1 MVNELGTNQHGV
13 KDYPPDTVLAEAF
26 KNYSHA
32 NSGAGLSLVAQKGQL
47 KHDFGLDIGYALFTH
62 RNRCLECDYD
72 RKTRLHPGFQQ
83 LQMVVDIKQNN
94 VAGGWGVTQVKGWL
108 VNKGVLIPRD
118 ALRQILH
125 NEFDEEF
132 NNRLVGKKKNLK
144 HRTPPES
151 TWSLSEQ
158 GLDIGAGIHL
168 PTYASEDQ
176 FGVWVHGL
184 KLMPNV
190 RTGNVIVHYYL
201 DLIEKRGFV
210 ISMQLMTDK
219 VKEVTEMHKVHA
231 TLRYTE
237 SLLVLYNFQPHR
249 NRDKAAPEFVPPQ
262 WPHSVEQSSTD
273 NTSIEGFWHWLRD
286 GEGHSVK
293 MTLQQGAAMGI
304 FLPHDA
310 IHRQTFYWLW
320 VPVIQNGLDEFRD
333 YWNNHKLQKSKGK
346 LNASRSSPYNMFNNP
361 TDFVATARDCS
372 IRVNPGS
379 VYCLREAYGREE
391 ARDQAFCFVSREFVL
406 GCPKITLPTAWA
418 VFEQVVAELQRRIDR
433 I

>member
-72 RKTRLHPGFQQ
+72 RKARLHPGFQQ
-83 LQMVVDIKQNN
+83 RQMVVDIKQNN
-94 VAGGWGVTQVKGWL
+94 VAGGWGVTQVKGRL

-132 NNRLVGKKKNLK
+132 NNRLEHSDGHEK
-144 HRTPPES
+144 
-151 TWSLSEQ
+151 LSEQ

-168 PTYASEDQ
+168 PTYASENQ
-176 FGVWVHGL
+176 FSAWVHGL

-190 RTGNVIVHYYL
+190 HTGNVIVHYYL

-231 TLRYTE
+231 TLR
-237 SLLVLYNFQPHR
+237 
-249 NRDKAAPEFVPPQ
+249 DKAAPEFVPPQ

-273 NTSIEGFWHWLRD
+273 NTPIEGFWHWL
-286 GEGHSVK
+286 VK

-310 IHRQTFYWLW
+310 IHCQTFYWLW
-320 VPVIQNGLDEFRD
+320 VSVIQNGLDEFRD

-346 LNASRSSPYNMFNNP
+346 LNASRSSPYNMFSNP

-379 VYCLREAYGREE
+379 VYCLREAYGGEE
-391 ARDQAFCFVSREFVL
+391 ARDQAFRFVSREFVL

-418 VFEQVVAELQRRIDR
+418 VFEQVVAELQR
-433 I
+433 